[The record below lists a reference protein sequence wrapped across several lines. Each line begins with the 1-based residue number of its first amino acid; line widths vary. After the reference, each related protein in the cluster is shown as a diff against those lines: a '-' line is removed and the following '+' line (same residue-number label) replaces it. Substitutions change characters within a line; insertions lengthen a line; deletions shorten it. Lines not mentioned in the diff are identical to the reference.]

1 MCCSSDCVR
10 SRIAWGAALALSLA
24 CALQPAFAQ
33 SVGGAAVAAVDV
45 APKSLEELLTRL
57 SQIQG
62 LRARYVEEK
71 RIALLK
77 MPLRSEG
84 TVAFAAPGL
93 LVRRAEKPEPAALLL
108 DGETLWVSDASGK
121 RRIDLGESAIVK
133 HFVLTFVNVLRGDRA
148 ALDRAYTLAFAAT
161 AAGWKLELTPKA
173 PELRRF
179 IARAVLEGHAATVD
193 RMTLT
198 EENGDVTLM
207 QFSAVESNVRFDA
220 GERARTFKLDAAAVH
235 SPGGTE
241 R

>member
-10 SRIAWGAALALSLA
+10 SWFAWSALLALLLMMMM
-24 CALQPAFAQ
+24 CAQPAFAQ
-33 SVGGAAVAAVDV
+33 P
-45 APKSLEELLTRL
+45 APSSLDELLKSF

-84 TVAFAAPGL
+84 TIAFAAPGS
-93 LVRRAEKPEPAALLL
+93 LVRRAEKPEPATLLL
-108 DGETLWVSDASGK
+108 DGDVLWVSDASGK

-133 HFVLTFVNVLRGDRA
+133 HFVLTFVNVLRGDHA
-148 ALDRAYTLAFAAT
+148 ALARAYALKFAT
-161 AAGWKLELTPKA
+161 TDAGWTLELTPKA
-173 PELRRF
+173 AELRRF
-179 IARAVLEGHAATVD
+179 VARAVLEGHAATVD

-207 QFSAVESNVRFDA
+207 QFSAVDSNVRFDA
-220 GERARTFKLDAAAVH
+220 AERARTFKLESTPARSARE
-235 SPGGTE
+235 TE

>member
-1 MCCSSDCVR
+1 MRCSIDCVR
-10 SRIAWGAALALSLA
+10 NRLGLGALLALLLLCAQPVSAQPTGPAAESTPSSL
-24 CALQPAFAQ
+24 
-33 SVGGAAVAAVDV
+33 D
-45 APKSLEELLTRL
+45 ELLTRL
-57 SQIQG
+57 ARVQG

-84 TVAFAAPGL
+84 TIAFAAPGL
-93 LVRRAEKPEPAALLL
+93 LLRSAEKPEPATLLL
-108 DGETLWVSDASGK
+108 DGEVLWVSDASGK

-133 HFVLTFVNVLRGDRA
+133 HFVLTFVNVLRGDQA
-148 ALDRAYTLAFAAT
+148 ALARSYALKFATT
-161 AAGWKLELTPKA
+161 AEGWTLELTPKA

-179 IARAVLEGHAATVD
+179 VARAVLEGHGATVD

-207 QFSAVESNVRFDA
+207 RFNEVDTNVRFDA
-220 GERARTFKLDAAAVH
+220 NERARTFKLDARSAQPAR
-235 SPGGTE
+235 GAE

>member
-10 SRIAWGAALALSLA
+10 NRFGWSALLALLLLA
-24 CALQPAFAQ
+24 CAQPAFAQ
-33 SVGGAAVAAVDV
+33 AAPLSVDD
-45 APKSLEELLTRL
+45 LLTRF

-84 TVAFAAPGL
+84 TIAFAAPGA
-93 LVRRAEKPEPAALLL
+93 LVRRAEKPEPATLLL
-108 DGETLWVSDASGK
+108 EGEVLWVSDASGK
-121 RRIDLGESAIVK
+121 RRIDLGENAVVK
-133 HFVLTFVNVLRGDRA
+133 HFVLTFVNVLRGDQA
-148 ALDRAYTLAFAAT
+148 ALARAYTLKFAVT
-161 AAGWKLELTPKA
+161 AAGWTLELTPKA

-179 IARAVLEGHAATVD
+179 VARAVLEGHGAIVD

-207 QFSAVESNVRFDA
+207 QFSAVDSNVRFDA
-220 GERARTFKLDAAAVH
+220 GERARTFKLDAAPARTAR
-235 SPGGTE
+235 GAE